1 MSAERRELQLVDL
14 RRKDRLQG
22 GFEITL
28 VLGSTKE
35 SNKRYVVHSF
45 MDASTSLEKD
55 PKYAET
61 TLGIVLQWRERQ
73 TKFLMPWPL
82 PKISKK
88 WTTVFAIL
96 KTAQEKYADIQDPD
110 IVEEKA
116 GTIKKS
122 EGWFWEQLMRLHSTG
137 WVWSIIDSE
146 YHLSA
151 LTHGFVD
158 GNKWGSLIKD
168 PQNTWM
174 GDSLKNVLEIAWLD
188 VQKKWAQE

>member
-1 MSAERRELQLVDL
+1 MSAERRELQLLDL
-14 RRKDRLQG
+14 GRHSRLEG
-22 GFEITL
+22 EYEIKL
-28 VLGSTKE
+28 IFGSTKE
-35 SNKRYVVHSF
+35 PDKRYIVTGLI
-45 MDASTSLEKD
+45 DASTFLNKD
-55 PKYAET
+55 PKSADT
-61 TLGIVLQWRERQ
+61 TLGITLQWRERK

-82 PKISKK
+82 PSTQKK
-88 WTTVFAIL
+88 WTTLFAIL
-96 KTAQEKYADIQDPD
+96 KTAQEKYADSQEPD